1 MLISEIIDKLQE
13 LRAEIKFLAKDF
25 VINELDYSGCD
36 AVPFSDTWYDY
47 VQDNTG
53 FVNTDTEYYSFFTF
67 IAEEEDELAEL
78 EKAKKYLEDP
88 EILAEFKENFE
99 TYISEVLTVEQAV
112 EKIRKAW
119 AIQRQIAD
127 LASEYNLTAI
137 GFETDLFLGFDSV
150 HYESSRCW

>member
-13 LRAEIKFLAKDF
+13 LRSEIKFLAKDF
-25 VINELDYSGCD
+25 KVNELDYSGSD
-36 AVPFSDTWYDY
+36 VVPFSDTWYYY

-53 FVNTDTEYYSFFTF
+53 FVNTDSEYYSFSTF
-67 IAEEEDELAEL
+67 IAEDEDELVEL

-88 EILAEFKENFE
+88 EVLAEFKENFE

-112 EKIRKAW
+112 KNTKKAW
-119 AIQRQIAD
+119 ELQRQVTD

>member
-1 MLISEIIDKLQE
+1 MLISDIIDKLEE

-25 VINELDYSGCD
+25 VVNELDYSGCD

-67 IAEEEDELAEL
+67 IAKEEDELAEL
-78 EKAKKYLEDP
+78 EKAKKYLEDS

-99 TYISEVLTVEQAV
+99 TYVSEVLTVEQAV
-112 EKIRKAW
+112 EYTQKAW
-119 AIQRQIAD
+119 DIQRQITD
-127 LASEYNLTAI
+127 LASEHNLASI

-150 HYESSRCW
+150 YYESSRCW